1 MTELESALK
10 NEHFSSF
17 SDNCQRQKKSQ
28 EQRLKEKSKS
38 NFKQDKIMQ
47 FKNKNTRTKNK
58 NTRCA
63 RQMWK
68 QIFIMLACA
77 NINMKITW

>member
-1 MTELESALK
+1 
-10 NEHFSSF
+10 
-17 SDNCQRQKKSQ
+17 
-28 EQRLKEKSKS
+28 
-38 NFKQDKIMQ
+38 MQ

-58 NTRCA
+58 NIRCA